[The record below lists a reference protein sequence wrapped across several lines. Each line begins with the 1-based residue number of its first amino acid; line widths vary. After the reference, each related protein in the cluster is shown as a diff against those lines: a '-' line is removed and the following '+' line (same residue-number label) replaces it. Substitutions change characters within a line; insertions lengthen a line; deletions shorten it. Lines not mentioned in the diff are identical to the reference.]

1 MMRRR
6 LKSVFLK
13 RQRDG
18 VSRDAASIT
27 LLWLV
32 GVLGESA
39 ENWGVA
45 PVFCSVSAVL
55 CRLRRRSSSLSLPF
69 FVVCVVVCVCFK
81 CRSSSVR

>member
-6 LKSVFLK
+6 LKSVFLE

-18 VSRDAASIT
+18 VSRDAASLV

-45 PVFCSVSAVL
+45 PVFCSVSVVIR
-55 CRLRRRSSSLSLPF
+55 RLRRRSLSF
-69 FVVCVVVCVCFK
+69 A
-81 CRSSSVR
+81 